1 MLYKVKYT
9 LKKCKKEYSMLMHLS
24 IVLNRLLFSVNG
36 RLGQVADVE
45 QQVIIT
51 NNSLLLSGRNNPSG
65 SKTVERCIK

>member
-24 IVLNRLLFSVNG
+24 IVLNRLLFSING

-51 NNSLLLSGRNNPSG
+51 NSLLLSGRNNPAG